1 MLCRGYSGWF
11 CPPACPRWEH
21 AARVQSLLTA
31 ILRIQPAAFCRAHV
45 REKSL
50 LACVCVRVV
59 QLVWQCTQHTCL
71 SHMYMQCD
79 EVRAGIINR
88 DSV

>member
-1 MLCRGYSGWF
+1 MGTRCTRAEFADGYTAYTAS
-11 CPPACPRWEH
+11 CILSRACPREES
-21 AARVQSLLTA
+21 AGV
-31 ILRIQPAAFCRAHV
+31 
-45 REKSL
+45 
-50 LACVCVRVV
+50 CVCVCVV